1 MFYMDGDPW
10 SSPYIW
16 YGLAGEGLVGDNPRA
31 FRKKLTKYPKEG
43 GPPMPTAQTTILPD
57 HILAAVLTLA
67 KRESK
72 EEKRYAFQSYD
83 FQLQKVFHDLQRNKE
98 YSLLD
103 AFVFSDSGPEP
114 YSPVLNESV
123 SRLQLSG
130 LIGRE
135 NPDYE
140 VVFLQ
145 DAADQFYDEVLSF
158 EFSAPE
164 IQQLTKIA
172 SEFFQRVDKI

>member
-1 MFYMDGDPW
+1 
-10 SSPYIW
+10 
-16 YGLAGEGLVGDNPRA
+16 
-31 FRKKLTKYPKEG
+31 
-43 GPPMPTAQTTILPD
+43 MPVTQPAILPD

-67 KRESK
+67 KKESK
-72 EEKRYAFQSYD
+72 ETRFAFQSYD
-83 FQLQKVFHDLQRNKE
+83 FQLQKVFNELQKTKK

-145 DAADQFYDEVLSF
+145 EAADQFYNEVLSF
-158 EFSAPE
+158 EFGAPE
-164 IQQLTKIA
+164 IQQLTEIA
-172 SEFFQRVDKI
+172 SQFLRRVGKT

>member
-1 MFYMDGDPW
+1 
-10 SSPYIW
+10 
-16 YGLAGEGLVGDNPRA
+16 
-31 FRKKLTKYPKEG
+31 
-43 GPPMPTAQTTILPD
+43 MPASQNAVLPD

-67 KRESK
+67 KREMIKQSK
-72 EEKRYAFQSYD
+72 ETRFAFHSD
-83 FQLQKVFHDLQRNKE
+83 DSQLQGIFSELQKDYRI
-98 YSLLD
+98 LD

-114 YSPVLNESV
+114 YSPALEESV

-145 DAADQFYDEVLSF
+145 PSADGFFDDVLAAEFDGHQLDQL
-158 EFSAPE
+158 A
-164 IQQLTKIA
+164 KIA
-172 SEFFQRVDKI
+172 SAFLKRVTVA